1 MKSYLKSIMSQENGL
16 TIYNCKRYV
25 DKTEI
30 QKKLIRNF
38 ASQKLRGMSF
48 LEK

>member
-25 DKTEI
+25 DKTKI

-38 ASQKLRGMSF
+38 ASQKLRGTSF
-48 LEK
+48 